1 MEEKFNFEEEIE
13 EEIIEEIVEKTLPF
27 DVNSIKVSNK
37 VISLES
43 LIKRLKYDEID
54 LTPEFQRNPDLWNRT
69 KMSRL
74 IESIILRLPLPIF
87 YFDVSDNSKWVVIDG
102 LQRLSTLKKFI
113 IDKKLTLG
121 NLEFLVQLNG
131 KKYDNLD
138 RSMQRVIE
146 ETQINTYQIEPQTP
160 KEVRYSIFNRINTG
174 GLILN
179 PQEIRQA
186 LNQKNRGIEYL
197 KEIVKIKTQRMLDRE
212 LVLRYF
218 AFRLVSYED
227 FYKQGIGLSKFLDNT
242 MEKIDSEDFNEQ
254 IFEGLK
260 LELLE
265 SLKFLIKIFEI
276 DTLFNKKIADKTK
289 TATLNRSLFEV
300 WTVLVSMQ
308 NDEEKRKILEKKELL
323 KEKYKK
329 LLQDQEFNDSITKGT
344 NDKKAVYN
352 RFKRLES
359 LLEEIKNVEEDR
371 SKEF

>member
-1 MEEKFNFEEEIE
+1 
-13 EEIIEEIVEKTLPF
+13 
-27 DVNSIKVSNK
+27 
-37 VISLES
+37 
-43 LIKRLKYDEID
+43 
-54 LTPEFQRNPDLWNRT
+54 
-69 KMSRL
+69 MSRL

-197 KEIVKIKTQRMLDRE
+197 KEIVE
-212 LVLRYF
+212 
-218 AFRLVSYED
+218 
-227 FYKQGIGLSKFLDNT
+227 
-242 MEKIDSEDFNEQ
+242 
-254 IFEGLK
+254 
-260 LELLE
+260 
-265 SLKFLIKIFEI
+265 
-276 DTLFNKKIADKTK
+276 
-289 TATLNRSLFEV
+289 
-300 WTVLVSMQ
+300 
-308 NDEEKRKILEKKELL
+308 
-323 KEKYKK
+323 
-329 LLQDQEFNDSITKGT
+329 DSI
-344 NDKKAVYN
+344 
-352 RFKRLES
+352 FK
-359 LLEEIKNVEEDR
+359 EIVKII
-371 SKEF
+371 